1 MQFGGTP
8 LDLKMFD
15 VAPVAPI
22 HKAVEGRFYFG
33 PLWSQDRKNREVLKF
48 DWKFGLAT
56 ETGVSALN
64 FRELRDTGLTR
75 RPAEIGGPLLDK
87 LGERLQ

>member
-8 LDLKMFD
+8 LDLKMFG

-22 HKAVEGRFYFG
+22 LKRWRGNFTLAHFSPKIA
-33 PLWSQDRKNREVLKF
+33 KKREVLKF
-48 DWKFGLAT
+48 DREFGLAT
-56 ETGVSALN
+56 KTGVSVLN

-75 RPAEIGGPLLDK
+75 QPAEIGRPLLDK
-87 LGERLQ
+87 LD